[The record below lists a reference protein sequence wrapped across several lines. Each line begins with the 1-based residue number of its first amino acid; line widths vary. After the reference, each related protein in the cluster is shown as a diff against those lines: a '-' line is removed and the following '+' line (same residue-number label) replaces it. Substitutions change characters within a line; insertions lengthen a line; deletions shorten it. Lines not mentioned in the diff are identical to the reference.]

1 MRVLFAGLSEK
12 SHLYTMVPLAWAFVT
27 AGHDVLV
34 AGSPSMTPAVTAA
47 GLVAAPVGSD
57 HALHADMAGSRDSQD
72 ADVANWSRLGP
83 GQVDW
88 PTLRERYEI
97 SVPWG
102 FARYNEPVMDDMV
115 ALARDW
121 RPDLVIRDPLAYAG
135 AVAARVCG
143 AAHARLLWCAD
154 VYGQARRTFVE
165 LARDV
170 PETERV
176 DPLAE
181 WIDDRARSYGVA
193 CDEELLNGQFT
204 IDTLPPSLRPPSALH
219 QLSMRYLPYNGAAV
233 QWDWLREEPKQPR
246 VCVTLG
252 STNTEAYGGDYV
264 PVDDILRALGGL
276 DIDVVAALMPEQAEQ
291 LGDDLPPNVRAVS
304 GIALK
309 TLLPTCSA
317 VVHHG
322 GWGSFS
328 TALVNGVPQLALST
342 NVADQELRG
351 RSLEKAGAG
360 IFVHH
365 SDVDAGQV
373 LADTRLLLQEP
384 AFAAAA
390 RRLRDESAAMP
401 SPHALVAHME
411 RLVADAV
418 STPRTPAHRPEPCNT
433 PHTRG
438 RRTAPPTTPPGYRAP
453 QSR

>member
-27 AGHDVLV
+27 AGHDVLM
-34 AGSPSMTPAVTAA
+34 ANSPSLTPVVTGA
-47 GLVAAPVGSD
+47 GLVAAPVGTD
-57 HALHADMAGSRDSQD
+57 HALHQDMAGARDSQD
-72 ADVANWSRLGP
+72 ADVANWSHLGR

-88 PTLRERYEI
+88 AALRERYEI

-102 FARYNEPVMDDMV
+102 FARYNDPVLDDMV

-121 RPDLVIRDPLAYAG
+121 RPDLVIRDPIAYAG
-135 AVAARVCG
+135 AVAARACG

-181 WIDDRARSYGVA
+181 WIDERSRAYGLS

-204 IDTLPPSLRPPSALH
+204 IDTLPPSLRLPSELH
-219 QLSMRYLPYNGAAV
+219 QLSMRYVPYNGAAV
-233 QWDWLREEPKQPR
+233 QWDWLREEPKSPR

-252 STNTEAYGGDYV
+252 RTNTEAYGGDYV
-264 PVDDILRALGGL
+264 PLDDILRALGAL
-276 DIDVVAALMPEQAEQ
+276 DVDVVAALMPEQAEQ
-291 LGDDLPPNVRAVS
+291 LGDLPSNVRAVS
-304 GIALK
+304 GIALN
-309 TLLPTCSA
+309 TLLPSCDA
-317 VVHHG
+317 IVHHG

-342 NVADQELRG
+342 NVADQETRG
-351 RSLEKAGAG
+351 RTLAQAGAG
-360 IFVHH
+360 LFVHH

-373 LADTRLLLQEP
+373 LVHTRRLLEEP

-401 SPHALVAHME
+401 SPHALVTQLE
-411 RLVADAV
+411 GLVAD
-418 STPRTPAHRPEPCNT
+418 R
-433 PHTRG
+433 
-438 RRTAPPTTPPGYRAP
+438 
-453 QSR
+453 

>member
-12 SHLYTMVPLAWAFVT
+12 SHLYTMVPLAWALAT
-27 AGHDVLV
+27 AGHDVLM
-34 AGSPSMTPAVTAA
+34 ANSPSLTPAITGV
-47 GLVAAPVGSD
+47 GLVAAPVGTDD
-57 HALHADMAGSRDSQD
+57 HALHSDMALARESQD
-72 ADVANWSRLGP
+72 ADVANWSHLGP

-88 PTLRERYEI
+88 ATLRERYEI

-102 FARYNEPVMDDMV
+102 FARYNDPVMDDMV

-121 RPDLVIRDPLAYAG
+121 RPDLVVRDPIAYAG
-135 AVAARVCG
+135 AVAARACG

-154 VYGQARRTFVE
+154 VYGRARRTFTD
-165 LARDV
+165 LAREL
-170 PETERV
+170 PEAERV

-181 WIDDRARSYGVA
+181 WIDERAGAYGVS
-193 CDEELLNGQFT
+193 CDEELLNGQVT
-204 IDTLPPSLRPPSALH
+204 IDTLPPSLRPPSELR
-219 QLSMRYLPYNGAAV
+219 QLPMRYVPYNGPAV
-233 QWDWLREEPKQPR
+233 QWDWLREPPKSPR

-252 STNTEAYGGDYV
+252 RTNSEAYGGDYV
-264 PVDDILRALGGL
+264 PLHDILRALGAL
-276 DIDVVAALMPEQAEQ
+276 DVDVVAALMPEQAEQ
-291 LGDDLPPNVRAVS
+291 LGDLPPNVRAVS
-304 GIALK
+304 GIALN

-373 LADTRLLLQEP
+373 LVHTRRLVEEP
-384 AFAAAA
+384 EFAAAA
-390 RRLRDESAAMP
+390 RRLRDESAALP
-401 SPHALVAHME
+401 SPHALVAQLE
-411 RLVADAV
+411 RLAAD
-418 STPRTPAHRPEPCNT
+418 R
-433 PHTRG
+433 
-438 RRTAPPTTPPGYRAP
+438 
-453 QSR
+453 